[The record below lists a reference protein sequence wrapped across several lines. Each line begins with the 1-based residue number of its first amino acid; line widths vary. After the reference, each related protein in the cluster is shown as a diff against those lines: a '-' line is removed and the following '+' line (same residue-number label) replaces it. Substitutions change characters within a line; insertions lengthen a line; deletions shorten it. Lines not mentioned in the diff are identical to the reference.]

1 MLAKHSGYAESDI
14 KDLAND
20 LHHYV
25 KKVEQS
31 SLKTIRRI
39 YSTPKMM
46 EVAKMIQ

>member
-14 KDLAND
+14 RELAID
-20 LHHYV
+20 LHNYV

-46 EVAKMIQ
+46 EVAKMI